1 MWMVL
6 KECSQDQLSG
16 LGCSLVCHIMLCSQ
30 KRWAIPVFLTLTQ
43 KGTIIYHLV
52 YHGDVKA
59 EASRCQP
66 SAHLNQNI
74 LHPFSRSQL
83 CVFCHLT
90 FPDYHKQHLWMESQT
105 NSSEGC
111 DAPAQTGHWL
121 IPRRQSLVTSTSLVS
136 PPLCFSFRTTREMSD
151 NALGCRA
158 LTYEM
163 AVTP

>member
-1 MWMVL
+1 MFSGSVIRTGLLISVPHNAVQSKAMSDSCFPYVNT
-6 KECSQDQLSG
+6 KRHHYLSF
-16 LGCSLVCHIMLCSQ
+16 SLSW
-30 KRWAIPVFLTLTQ
+30 RR
-43 KGTIIYHLV
+43 
-52 YHGDVKA
+52 
-59 EASRCQP
+59 E
-66 SAHLNQNI
+66 
-74 LHPFSRSQL
+74 SRSQQMSAISTSKPKHPTSFL
-83 CVFCHLT
+83 QKPTVCLFCHLT